1 MSSFIDNLR
10 REKAKENLQYDDG
23 AFYYF
28 FSALTLIVIV
38 PVAISVIGQLFKRKE
53 KFKSAKDVPPKLLGH
68 NLSPFLQKKEKGSRF
83 DKSFFYKVQHPFAEV
98 IL

>member
-28 FSALTLIVIV
+28 FSAVTLIVIV
-38 PVAISVIGQLFKRKE
+38 PVAFSVLGQLFKRKE
-53 KFKSAKDVPPKLLGH
+53 KFKSTKEVPPRLLGH
-68 NLSPFLQKKEKGSRF
+68 NLSPFLQQKEKSSRF
-83 DKSFFYKVQHPFAEV
+83 DKSFFYKVRETFALV